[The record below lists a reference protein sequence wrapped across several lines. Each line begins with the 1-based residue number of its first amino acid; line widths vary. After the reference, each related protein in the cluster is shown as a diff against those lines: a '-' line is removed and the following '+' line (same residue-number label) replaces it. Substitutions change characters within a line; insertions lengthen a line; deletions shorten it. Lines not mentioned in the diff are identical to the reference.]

1 MTLPPQPLCLVGA
14 RVICPVSGHDRV
26 ANLLIE
32 NRQIAGVGDVP
43 PPSHA
48 EAVDCKGLVV
58 APGLVDAG
66 VFQADARACRMGGI
80 TRVVLMPDQ
89 SPPLDDPAL
98 VAFARGAGKPD
109 VWVHP
114 LVAATR
120 GLAGDE
126 LAELGL
132 AQEAGAVGVATGRSA
147 IGAAVVMQRLLAYA
161 RNFGLTVVVHPE
173 ELTLTATA
181 VATEGEYATRL
192 GLASAPAYA
201 EVLAIARDLRLAQA
215 TGARLHFR
223 QVTTAEGLSLVRAA
237 RARGVDVTAGIT
249 PAHWLL
255 NETAI
260 AGFRSFARL
269 SPPLRVEEDRLA
281 VLEAIADGTISLIGS
296 AHDPQ
301 SQDAKR
307 QPFADAAPGMAGAE
321 TLLALSLS
329 LVREGQLSLM
339 RLIEALSTAPA
350 RRFGLPGGG
359 LATGEPADIIVFDEQ
374 APWRIDP
381 SRFAGHANTP
391 FDGLPVAGDVRM
403 TIKGG
408 ERLWQA

>member
-1 MTLPPQPLCLVGA
+1 MIASPPPLCLVGA
-14 RVICPVSGHDRV
+14 RVVCPATGHDRR

-32 NRQIAGVGDVP
+32 NRLIAGVGDQP
-43 PPSHA
+43 PPAHA
-48 EAVDCKGLVV
+48 EVIDCAGLVA

-66 VFQADARACRMGGI
+66 VFRADARACRMGGI

-98 VAFARGAGKPD
+98 VAFAQRVGKPD

-120 GLAGDE
+120 GLSGDE
-126 LAELGL
+126 LAEYGL
-132 AQEAGAVGVATGRSA
+132 AQEAGAVGVSTGRSG
-147 IGAAVVMQRLLAYA
+147 IGSAVVMQRLLSYA
-161 RNFGLTVVVHPE
+161 QSFGLTVVVHPE
-173 ELTLTATA
+173 EPSLTAGA

-192 GLASAPAYA
+192 GLPSAPAFA
-201 EVLAIARDLRLAQA
+201 EAMAIARDLRLAEA

-237 RARGVDVTAGIT
+237 RARGLDVTAGIT

-255 NETAI
+255 NEVAV

-269 SPPLRVEEDRLA
+269 SPPLRIEEDRQA
-281 VLEAIADGTISLIGS
+281 VLAALADGTISLIASG
-296 AHDPQ
+296 HDPQ

-307 QPFADAAPGMAGAE
+307 QPFAEAAPGMAGAE

-329 LVREGQLSLM
+329 LVREGQVSLG
-339 RLIEALSTAPA
+339 RLIEMLSTAPA
-350 RRFGLPGGG
+350 RRFGLPGGS
-359 LATGEPADIIVFDEQ
+359 LAPGQPADVLVFDEQ
-374 APWRIDP
+374 APWRIT
-381 SRFAGHANTP
+381 SARFAGHSNTP
-391 FDGLPVAGDVRM
+391 FDGLPVAGEVRL

-408 ERLWQA
+408 ERLWQV

>member
-1 MTLPPQPLCLVGA
+1 MTLPPQSLCLVGG
-14 RVICPVSGHDRV
+14 RVVCPVSGTDRV
-26 ANLLIE
+26 ANVLVE
-32 NRQIAGVGDVP
+32 NRLITGVGDQP
-43 PPSHA
+43 SPSHA
-48 EAVDCKGLVV
+48 DAIDCRGLVV

-66 VFQADARACRMGGI
+66 IFQADARACRMGGI

-98 VAFARGAGKPD
+98 VAFAQRVGKPD

-120 GLAGDE
+120 GLAGEE

-132 AQEAGAVGVATGRSA
+132 AQEAGAVGVATGRTG
-147 IGAAVVMQRLLAYA
+147 IGKAVVMQRLLAYA
-161 RNFGLTVVVHPE
+161 RTFGMTVVVHTE
-173 ELTLTATA
+173 EPSLVAGT

-192 GLASAPAYA
+192 GLPSAPAYA
-201 EVLAIARDLRLAQA
+201 EVLAIARDLRLAEA

-223 QVTTAEGLSLVRAA
+223 QVTTAEGLALVRMAQ
-237 RARGVDVTAGIT
+237 ARGLDVSAGIT
-249 PAHWLL
+249 PAHWML
-255 NETAI
+255 NETAV

-281 VLEAIADGTISLIGS
+281 VVAALADGTIGLIASG
-296 AHDPQ
+296 HDPQ

-321 TLLALSLS
+321 TLLALSLG
-329 LVREGQLSLM
+329 LVRDGHLSLM
-339 RLIEALSTAPA
+339 RLIEILSTAPA
-350 RRFGLPGGG
+350 RRFGIPGGSLSAG
-359 LATGEPADIIVFDEQ
+359 APADIIVFDEG
-374 APWRIDP
+374 APWRIAP
-381 SRFAGHANTP
+381 ARFAGHANTP
-391 FDGLPVAGDVRM
+391 FDGLPVAGEVRM

-408 ERLWQA
+408 ERLWQV

>member
-1 MTLPPQPLCLVGA
+1 MTLPPPPLCLRGA
-14 RVICPVSGHDRV
+14 RIICPDSGHDAI
-26 ANLLIE
+26 ANLLVE
-32 NRQIAGVGDVP
+32 NRLIAGIGNQP
-43 PPSHA
+43 APSHA
-48 EAVDCKGLVV
+48 EVLDCAGLIL

-98 VAFARGAGKPD
+98 VAFARGTGKPD

-120 GLAGDE
+120 GLAGEE

-132 AQEAGAVGVATGRSA
+132 AREAGAVGVATGRGGIA
-147 IGAAVVMQRLLAYA
+147 AAVVMQRLLSYA
-161 RNFGLTVVVHPE
+161 QSFGLTVVCHPE
-173 ELTLTATA
+173 EPSITATA

-192 GLASAPAYA
+192 GLPSAPAWA
-201 EVLAIARDLRLAQA
+201 EALAIARDIRLAQA

-223 QVTTAEGLSLVRAA
+223 QVTTAEGLALVRAA
-237 RARGVDVTAGIT
+237 RQRGLDVSAGIT

-255 NETAI
+255 NETAV

-269 SPPLRVEEDRLA
+269 SPPLRLEEDRQA
-281 VLEAIADGTISLIGS
+281 VLAALADGTISIISSG
-296 AHDPQ
+296 HDPQ

-321 TLLALSLS
+321 TLLALGLS
-329 LVREGQLSLM
+329 LVRDGHLALMQLLDALSL
-339 RLIEALSTAPA
+339 APA
-350 RRFGLPGGG
+350 RRFGIAGGS
-359 LATGEPADIIVFDEQ
+359 LAVGQPADLLVFDEQ
-374 APWRIDP
+374 APWRISP
-381 SRFAGHANTP
+381 ARFAGHANTP
-391 FDGLPVAGDVRM
+391 FDGLPVAGEVRL

-408 ERLWQA
+408 ERLWQV